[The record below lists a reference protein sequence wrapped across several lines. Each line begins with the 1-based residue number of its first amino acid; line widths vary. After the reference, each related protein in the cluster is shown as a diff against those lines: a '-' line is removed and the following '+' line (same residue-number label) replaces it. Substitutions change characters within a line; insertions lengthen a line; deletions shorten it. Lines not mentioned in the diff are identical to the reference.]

1 MFLAGTLPAVVISR
15 YFVPVGGFKQYHLG
29 AASNIELQR
38 EMGSYMSGFH
48 RPTAKKTTFRI
59 QAAGGWILL
68 QQLSHSMIRLTEC
81 RTQSVIAAL
90 LSSTA
95 L

>member
-38 EMGSYMSGFH
+38 EMGSYMRAEWLSPSNSQKNNIQDSGCRRLNSPH
-48 RPTAKKTTFRI
+48 EQLTHSTDQVNRMHSTVKKK
-59 QAAGGWILL
+59 
-68 QQLSHSMIRLTEC
+68 
-81 RTQSVIAAL
+81 
-90 LSSTA
+90 
-95 L
+95 